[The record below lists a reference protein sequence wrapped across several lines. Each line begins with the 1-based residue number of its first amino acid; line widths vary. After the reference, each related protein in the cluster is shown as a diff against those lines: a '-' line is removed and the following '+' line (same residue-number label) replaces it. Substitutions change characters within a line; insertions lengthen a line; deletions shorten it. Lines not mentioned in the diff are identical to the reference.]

1 MLISAILSSI
11 FIGSVSKTKQN
22 QLIQTKKTIGHSAC
36 FIVFAVLILHYHMMA
51 GSRFSLLFYCITWLF
66 LCGFPVL
73 MKAQIQDSLK
83 VVAPSVNKSP
93 TQSELD
99 SARRRN
105 DKTIL
110 NLRAKKYDNS
120 LDFKMNFAGHHLHKA
135 GRNVIAVGGI
145 LISSVAAVLLFNSVF
160 KPKEPEDVIPINIVY
175 GGLGLSF
182 LLCSTKGGYHL
193 VKAGKSLKDPR
204 FFKQDKTI
212 YE

>member
-1 MLISAILSSI
+1 MFIRNIKSS
-11 FIGSVSKTKQN
+11 FFLGFVSKIKQN
-22 QLIQTKKTIGHSAC
+22 QLIQTKKTIVHSAC
-36 FIVFAVLILHYHMMA
+36 FFVFAVLIFQNLMMT
-51 GSRFSLLFYCITWLF
+51 GSRFSLLFYCMAWLF
-66 LCGFPVL
+66 LCGMPIS
-73 MKAQIQDSLK
+73 MQAQVQDSLK
-83 VVAPSVNKSP
+83 VITPAVNKIP

-99 SARRRN
+99 SARKRN

-120 LDFKMNFAGHHLHKA
+120 LDFKMNYAGHHLHKA

-160 KPKEPEDVIPINIVY
+160 KPKEPEDVLPINIVY

>member
-1 MLISAILSSI
+1 
-11 FIGSVSKTKQN
+11 
-22 QLIQTKKTIGHSAC
+22 
-36 FIVFAVLILHYHMMA
+36 MMA
-51 GSRFSLLFYCITWLF
+51 GSRFSLLFYCIVWLF
-66 LCGFPVL
+66 FCGFPVS
-73 MKAQIQDSLK
+73 MKAQVQDSLK

-105 DKTIL
+105 EKTIL

-120 LDFKMNFAGHHLHKA
+120 LDFKMNYAGHHLHKA

-160 KPKEPEDVIPINIVY
+160 KPKEPEDVLPINIVY